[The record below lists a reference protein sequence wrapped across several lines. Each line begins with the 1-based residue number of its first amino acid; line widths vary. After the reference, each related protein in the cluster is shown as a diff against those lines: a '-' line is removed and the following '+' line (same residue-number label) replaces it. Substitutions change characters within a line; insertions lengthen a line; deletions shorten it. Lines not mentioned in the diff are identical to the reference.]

1 MSQTPLNL
9 KTWMTLGR
17 VSNLPTVWTNTLAA
31 ALLSSSACALAPPSS
46 LVWIL
51 LLATLSLLYLAG
63 MLLNDLLDAD
73 WDQQH
78 HNPRPIILGLVSRQQ
93 VGLTTVLLLMMA
105 AASVLGL
112 SRLIDQPR
120 WLLGSVTLL
129 VGCILGYNLLHKKY
143 AHSVWLM
150 GACRSALYL
159 TAAASLAVPPEPIW
173 LCAILLGV
181 YISGLTYLAR
191 QEHHNQLLSRLPL
204 ILMLS
209 PLALTIYSNNFWF
222 WPVLLLWLGWLG
234 WHYWHN
240 LANPQ
245 QRQVRAFIGAGLA
258 ALPLFDALVLAVA
271 NQPLGS
277 LLCVLVF
284 FLLPHFQ
291 RWIKPT

>member
-1 MSQTPLNL
+1 MSQM
-9 KTWMTLGR
+9 KTWMTVGR

-31 ALLSSSACALAPPSS
+31 ALLASSAGALAPPSS

-51 LLATLSLLYLAG
+51 LLAMLSLLYLAG

-78 HNPRPIILGLVSRQQ
+78 HNPRPITLGLVSRRQ
-93 VGLTTVLLLMMA
+93 VRLATWLALLLA
-105 AASVLGL
+105 AAAALGL
-112 SRLIDQPR
+112 SRLIEQPH
-120 WLLGSVTLL
+120 WLLASVTLL

-159 TAAASLAVPPEPIW
+159 TAAASLAMPTQPIW
-173 LCAILLGV
+173 LCALLLGV

-191 QEHHNQLLSRLPL
+191 QEHLNQLLSRLPL
-204 ILMLS
+204 VLMLS
-209 PLALTIYSNNFWF
+209 PLALAGYADTLWF

-234 WHYWHN
+234 WHYWLH
-240 LANPQ
+240 LADPCR
-245 QRQVRAFIGAGLA
+245 RQVRAFIGAGLA

-271 NQPLGS
+271 DQPLGS

-284 FLLPHFQ
+284 FLLPHLQ

>member
-1 MSQTPLNL
+1 M
-9 KTWMTLGR
+9 KTWMTVGR

-31 ALLSSSACALAPPSS
+31 ALLASSAGALAPPSS

-51 LLATLSLLYLAG
+51 LLAMLSLLYLAG

-78 HNPRPIILGLVSRQQ
+78 HNPRPITLGLVSRRQ
-93 VGLTTVLLLMMA
+93 VRLATWLALLLA
-105 AASVLGL
+105 AAAALGL
-112 SRLIDQPR
+112 SRLIEQPQ
-120 WLLGSVTLL
+120 WLLAGVTLL

-159 TAAASLAVPPEPIW
+159 TAAASLAMPARPIW
-173 LCAILLGV
+173 LCALLLGV

-191 QEHHNQLLSRLPL
+191 QEHLNQLLSRLPL
-204 ILMLS
+204 VLMLS
-209 PLALTIYSNNFWF
+209 PLALAAYADTLWF

-234 WHYWHN
+234 WHYWLH
-240 LANPQ
+240 LADPRR
-245 QRQVRAFIGAGLA
+245 RQVRAFIGAGLA

-271 NQPLGS
+271 DQPLGS

-284 FLLPHFQ
+284 FLLPHLQ

>member
-1 MSQTPLNL
+1 M
-9 KTWMTLGR
+9 KTWMTVGR

-31 ALLSSSACALAPPSS
+31 ALLASSAGALAPPSS

-51 LLATLSLLYLAG
+51 LLAMLSLLYLAG

-78 HNPRPIILGLVSRQQ
+78 HNPRPITLGLVSRRQ
-93 VGLTTVLLLMMA
+93 VRLATWLALLLA
-105 AASVLGL
+105 AAAALGL
-112 SRLIDQPR
+112 SRLIEQPH
-120 WLLGSVTLL
+120 WLLASVTLL

-159 TAAASLAVPPEPIW
+159 TAAASLAMPTQPIW
-173 LCAILLGV
+173 LCALLLGV

-191 QEHHNQLLSRLPL
+191 QEHLNQLLSRLPL
-204 ILMLS
+204 VLMLS
-209 PLALTIYSNNFWF
+209 PLALAGYADTLWF

-234 WHYWHN
+234 WHYWLH
-240 LANPQ
+240 LADPRR
-245 QRQVRAFIGAGLA
+245 RQVRAFIGAGLA

-271 NQPLGS
+271 DQPLGS

-284 FLLPHFQ
+284 FLLPHLQ

>member
-1 MSQTPLNL
+1 MNQTPQSL

-31 ALLSSSACALAPPSS
+31 ALLASSAGALAPPSS
-46 LVWIL
+46 LVWVL
-51 LLATLSLLYLAG
+51 LLVTLSLVYLAG

-78 HNPRPIILGLVSRQQ
+78 HNPRPITLGLVSRQQ
-93 VGLTTVLLLMMA
+93 VRLATVLLLTLA

-112 SRLIDQPR
+112 SQLIDQPH
-120 WLLGSVTLL
+120 WLLASVTLL
-129 VGCILGYNLLHKKY
+129 VGCIIGYNVLHKRY

-191 QEHHNQLLSRLPL
+191 HEHHNQLLSRLPL

-209 PLALTIYSNNFWF
+209 PLALAIYSENLWF

-240 LANPQ
+240 LTNPKR
-245 QRQVRAFIGAGLA
+245 RQVRAFIGAGLA
-258 ALPLFDALVLAVA
+258 ALPLFDALVMAVA

-284 FLLPHFQ
+284 LLLPHFQ

>member
-1 MSQTPLNL
+1 MSQAPLNI

-31 ALLSSSACALAPPSS
+31 ALLASSAGALAPPSS
-46 LVWIL
+46 LVWL
-51 LLATLSLLYLAG
+51 LLLTALSLLYLAG

-78 HNPRPIILGLVSRQQ
+78 HNPRPITLGLVSRQQ
-93 VGLTTVLLLMMA
+93 VRLATALLLMLA
-105 AASVLGL
+105 AAALLGL
-112 SRLIDQPR
+112 SRLIDQPH
-120 WLLGSVTLL
+120 WMLGSATLL
-129 VGCILGYNLLHKKY
+129 VGCILGYNVLHKKY

-159 TAAASLAVPPEPIW
+159 TAAASLAIPPGPTW
-173 LCAILLGV
+173 LCAMLLGV

-191 QEHHNQLLSRLPL
+191 QEHRNQLLSRLPL
-204 ILMLS
+204 LLMLS
-209 PLALTIYSNNFWF
+209 PLVLAFYSNSLWF
-222 WPVLLLWLGWLG
+222 WPVMLLWLGWLG
-234 WHYWHN
+234 RSYWRH
-240 LANPQ
+240 LAQPQ

-271 NQPLGS
+271 DQPLGS
-277 LLCVLVF
+277 LACVLVF

>member
-1 MSQTPLNL
+1 MSQM
-9 KTWMTLGR
+9 KTWMTVGR

-31 ALLSSSACALAPPSS
+31 ALLASSAGALAPPSS

-51 LLATLSLLYLAG
+51 LLAMLSLLYLAG

-78 HNPRPIILGLVSRQQ
+78 HNPRPITLGLVSRRQ
-93 VGLTTVLLLMMA
+93 VRLATWLALLLA
-105 AASVLGL
+105 AAAALGL
-112 SRLIDQPR
+112 SRLIEQPH
-120 WLLGSVTLL
+120 WLLASVTLL

-159 TAAASLAVPPEPIW
+159 TAAASLAMPTQPIW
-173 LCAILLGV
+173 LCALLLGV

-191 QEHHNQLLSRLPL
+191 QEHLNQLLSRLPL
-204 ILMLS
+204 MLMLS
-209 PLALTIYSNNFWF
+209 PLALAAYADTLWF

-234 WHYWHN
+234 WHYWLH
-240 LANPQ
+240 LADPRR
-245 QRQVRAFIGAGLA
+245 RQVRAFIGAGLA

-271 NQPLGS
+271 DQPLGS

-284 FLLPHFQ
+284 FLLPHLQ

>member
-1 MSQTPLNL
+1 MSQAPLNF

-31 ALLSSSACALAPPSS
+31 ALLASSAGALAPPSS
-46 LVWIL
+46 LEWLL
-51 LLATLSLLYLAG
+51 LLAALSLLYLAG

-78 HNPRPIILGLVSRQQ
+78 QNPRPITLGLVSRQQ
-93 VGLTTVLLLMMA
+93 VRLATALLLMLA
-105 AASVLGL
+105 AAALLGL
-112 SRLIDQPR
+112 SRLIDQPH
-120 WLLGSVTLL
+120 WLLGSATLL
-129 VGCILGYNLLHKKY
+129 VACILGYNVLHKKY

-159 TAAASLAVPPEPIW
+159 TAAASLAIPPGPIW
-173 LCAILLGV
+173 LCAMLLGV

-191 QEHHNQLLSRLPL
+191 QEHRNQLLSRLPL
-204 ILMLS
+204 LLMLS
-209 PLALTIYSNNFWF
+209 PLVLAFYSNSVWF
-222 WPVLLLWLGWLG
+222 WPVMLLWLGWLG
-234 WHYWHN
+234 RSYWRH
-240 LANPQ
+240 LAQPN

-271 NQPLGS
+271 DQPLGS
-277 LLCVLVF
+277 LACVLVF

-291 RWIKPT
+291 RWVKPT

>member
-1 MSQTPLNL
+1 MSQM
-9 KTWMTLGR
+9 KTWMTVGR

-31 ALLSSSACALAPPSS
+31 ALLASSAGALAPPSS

-51 LLATLSLLYLAG
+51 LLAMLSLLYLAG

-73 WDQQH
+73 WDLQH
-78 HNPRPIILGLVSRQQ
+78 HNPRPITLGLVSRRQ
-93 VGLTTVLLLMMA
+93 VRLAAWLALLLA
-105 AASVLGL
+105 AAAALGL
-112 SRLIDQPR
+112 IRLIEQPH
-120 WLLGSVTLL
+120 WLLASVTLL

-150 GACRSALYL
+150 GACRSTLYL
-159 TAAASLAVPPEPIW
+159 TAAASLAMPTQPIW
-173 LCAILLGV
+173 LCALLLGV

-191 QEHHNQLLSRLPL
+191 QEHLNQLLSRLPL
-204 ILMLS
+204 VLMLS
-209 PLALTIYSNNFWF
+209 PLALAAYADTLWF

-234 WHYWHN
+234 WHYWLH
-240 LANPQ
+240 LADPRR
-245 QRQVRAFIGAGLA
+245 RQVRAFIGAGLA

-271 NQPLGS
+271 DQPLGS

-284 FLLPHFQ
+284 FLLPHLQ

>member
-1 MSQTPLNL
+1 MSQASPDL

-31 ALLSSSACALAPPSS
+31 ALLASSAGALAPPSS
-46 LVWIL
+46 AVWIL
-51 LLATLSLLYLAG
+51 LLVALSMLYLAG

-73 WDQQH
+73 WDQRH
-78 HNPRPIILGLVSRQQ
+78 HNPRPITLGLVRRQQ
-93 VGLTTVLLLMMA
+93 VGLACALLLGLA
-105 AASVLGL
+105 AVAVVGL
-112 SRLIDQPR
+112 SRLIDQPY
-120 WLLGSVTLL
+120 WLLGSTLL
-129 VGCILGYNLLHKKY
+129 LLACILGYNLLHKKY
-143 AHSVWLM
+143 VHSVWLM

-159 TAAASLAVPPEPIW
+159 TAATSLAVPPAPIW
-173 LCAILLGV
+173 LCAMLLGV

-191 QEHHNQLLSRLPL
+191 QEHRNQLLNRLPL
-204 ILMLS
+204 VLMLS
-209 PLALTIYSNNFWF
+209 PMTLAIHNDNPWF

-234 WHYWHN
+234 WHYWRH
-240 LANPQ
+240 LANPR

-271 NQPLGS
+271 DQPLGS
-277 LLCVLVF
+277 LSCVLVF

>member
-1 MSQTPLNL
+1 MSQM
-9 KTWMTLGR
+9 KTWMTVGR

-31 ALLSSSACALAPPSS
+31 ALLASSAGALAPPSS

-51 LLATLSLLYLAG
+51 LLAMLSLLYLAG

-78 HNPRPIILGLVSRQQ
+78 HNPRPITLGLVSRRQ
-93 VGLTTVLLLMMA
+93 VRLATWLALLLA
-105 AASVLGL
+105 AAAALGL
-112 SRLIDQPR
+112 SRLIEQPH
-120 WLLGSVTLL
+120 WLLASVTLL

-159 TAAASLAVPPEPIW
+159 TAAASLAMPTQPIW
-173 LCAILLGV
+173 LCALLLGV

-191 QEHHNQLLSRLPL
+191 QEHLNQLLSRLPL
-204 ILMLS
+204 VLMLS
-209 PLALTIYSNNFWF
+209 PLALAAYADTLWF

-234 WHYWHN
+234 WHYWLH
-240 LANPQ
+240 LADPRR
-245 QRQVRAFIGAGLA
+245 RQVRAFIGAGLA

-271 NQPLGS
+271 DQPLGS

-284 FLLPHFQ
+284 FLLPHLQ

>member
-1 MSQTPLNL
+1 MNQTAPNL
-9 KTWMTLGR
+9 KAWLTLGR

-31 ALLSSSACALAPPSS
+31 ALLASSAGALAPPSS

-51 LLATLSLLYLAG
+51 LLAALSLLYLAG

-78 HNPRPIILGLVSRQQ
+78 HNPRPITLGLVSRQH
-93 VGLTTVLLLMMA
+93 VRLATALLLVLA
-105 AASVLGL
+105 AASLLGL
-112 SRLIDQPR
+112 SRLIEQPH
-120 WLLGSVTLL
+120 WLLGSATLL

-191 QEHHNQLLSRLPL
+191 QEHRNQLISRLPL
-204 ILMLS
+204 LLMLS
-209 PLALTIYSNNFWF
+209 PLALAIYAGSAWF

-234 WHYWHN
+234 WHYWRN
-240 LANPQ
+240 LATPR

>member
-1 MSQTPLNL
+1 MSQPSLNL

-31 ALLSSSACALAPPSS
+31 ALLASSAGALAPPSS
-46 LVWIL
+46 LEWLL
-51 LLATLSLLYLAG
+51 LLAALSLLYLAG

-78 HNPRPIILGLVSRQQ
+78 QNPRPITLGLVSRQQ
-93 VGLTTVLLLMMA
+93 VRLATALLLMLA
-105 AASVLGL
+105 AAALLGL
-112 SRLIDQPR
+112 SRLIDQPH
-120 WLLGSVTLL
+120 WLLGSATLL
-129 VGCILGYNLLHKKY
+129 VGCILGYNVLHKKY

-159 TAAASLAVPPEPIW
+159 TAAASLAIPPGPIW
-173 LCAILLGV
+173 LCAMLLGV

-191 QEHHNQLLSRLPL
+191 QEHRNQLLSRLPL
-204 ILMLS
+204 LLMLS
-209 PLALTIYSNNFWF
+209 PLVLAFYSNSVWF
-222 WPVLLLWLGWLG
+222 WPVMLLWLGWLG
-234 WHYWHN
+234 RSYWRH
-240 LANPQ
+240 LAQPR

-271 NQPLGS
+271 DQPLGS
-277 LLCVLVF
+277 LACVLVF

-291 RWIKPT
+291 RWVKPT

>member
-1 MSQTPLNL
+1 M
-9 KTWMTLGR
+9 KTWMTVGR

-31 ALLSSSACALAPPSS
+31 ALLASSAGALAPPSS

-51 LLATLSLLYLAG
+51 LLAMLSLLYLSG

-78 HNPRPIILGLVSRQQ
+78 HNPRPITLGLVSRRQ
-93 VGLTTVLLLMMA
+93 VRLATWLALLLA
-105 AASVLGL
+105 AAAALGL
-112 SRLIDQPR
+112 SRLIEQPH
-120 WLLGSVTLL
+120 WLLASVTLL

-159 TAAASLAVPPEPIW
+159 TAAASLAMPTQPIW
-173 LCAILLGV
+173 LCALLLGV

-191 QEHHNQLLSRLPL
+191 QEHLNQLLSRLPL
-204 ILMLS
+204 VLMLS
-209 PLALTIYSNNFWF
+209 PLALAAYADTLWF

-234 WHYWHN
+234 WHYWLH
-240 LANPQ
+240 LADPRR
-245 QRQVRAFIGAGLA
+245 RQVRAFIGAGLA

-271 NQPLGS
+271 DQPLGS

-284 FLLPHFQ
+284 FLLPHLQ

>member
-1 MSQTPLNL
+1 MSQPQL
-9 KTWMTLGR
+9 KTWLTLGR
-17 VSNLPTVWTNTLAA
+17 VSNLSTVWTNTLAA
-31 ALLSSSACALAPPSS
+31 ALLASSAGALAPPSS
-46 LVWIL
+46 LVWVL
-51 LLATLSLLYLAG
+51 LLITLSLLYLAG
-63 MLLNDLLDAD
+63 MLLNDWLDAD

-78 HNPRPIILGLVSRQQ
+78 HNPRPIILGLASRRQ
-93 VGLTTVLLLMMA
+93 VGRATALLLILAVA
-105 AASVLGL
+105 AVLGL
-112 SRLIDQPR
+112 SRLIDQPH
-120 WLLGSVTLL
+120 WLLGATLL
-129 VGCILGYNLLHKKY
+129 LVACIVGYNLLHKKY

-173 LCAILLGV
+173 LCAVLLGV

-191 QEHHNQLLSRLPL
+191 QEHRNQLISRLPL
-204 ILMLS
+204 LLMLS
-209 PLALTIYSNNFWF
+209 PLVLAIYSASLWF

-234 WHYWHN
+234 WHYWKN
-240 LANPQ
+240 LAQPPQ
-245 QRQVRAFIGAGLA
+245 RNVRAFIGAGLA

-271 NQPLGS
+271 DQPLGS

>member
-1 MSQTPLNL
+1 MSQM
-9 KTWMTLGR
+9 KTWMTAGR

-31 ALLSSSACALAPPSS
+31 ALLASSAGALAPPSS

-51 LLATLSLLYLAG
+51 LLAMLSLLYLAG

-78 HNPRPIILGLVSRQQ
+78 HNPRPITLGLVSRRQ
-93 VGLTTVLLLMMA
+93 VRLATWLALLLA
-105 AASVLGL
+105 AAAALGL
-112 SRLIDQPR
+112 SRLIEQPH
-120 WLLGSVTLL
+120 WLLASVTLL

-159 TAAASLAVPPEPIW
+159 TAAASLAMPTQPIW
-173 LCAILLGV
+173 LCALLLGV

-191 QEHHNQLLSRLPL
+191 QEHLNQLLSRLPL
-204 ILMLS
+204 VLMLS
-209 PLALTIYSNNFWF
+209 PLALAGYADTLWF

-234 WHYWHN
+234 WHYWLH
-240 LANPQ
+240 LADPRR
-245 QRQVRAFIGAGLA
+245 RQVRAFIGAGLA

-271 NQPLGS
+271 EQPLGS

-284 FLLPHFQ
+284 FLLPHLQ

>member
-1 MSQTPLNL
+1 MSQM
-9 KTWMTLGR
+9 KTWMTVGR

-31 ALLSSSACALAPPSS
+31 ALLASSAGALAPPSS

-51 LLATLSLLYLAG
+51 LLAMLSLLYLVG

-78 HNPRPIILGLVSRQQ
+78 HNPRPITLGLVSRRQ
-93 VGLTTVLLLMMA
+93 VRLATWLALLLA
-105 AASVLGL
+105 AAAALGL
-112 SRLIDQPR
+112 SRLIEQPH
-120 WLLGSVTLL
+120 WLLASVTLL

-159 TAAASLAVPPEPIW
+159 TAAASLAMPTQPIW
-173 LCAILLGV
+173 LCALLLGV

-191 QEHHNQLLSRLPL
+191 QEHLNQLLSRLPL
-204 ILMLS
+204 VLMLS
-209 PLALTIYSNNFWF
+209 PLALAAYADTLWF

-234 WHYWHN
+234 WHYWLH
-240 LANPQ
+240 LADPRR
-245 QRQVRAFIGAGLA
+245 RQVRAFIGAGLA

-271 NQPLGS
+271 DQPLGS

-284 FLLPHFQ
+284 FLLPHLQ

>member
-1 MSQTPLNL
+1 MSQAPLNI

-31 ALLSSSACALAPPSS
+31 ALLASSAGALAPPSS
-46 LVWIL
+46 LVWLL
-51 LLATLSLLYLAG
+51 LLAALSLLYLAG

-78 HNPRPIILGLVSRQQ
+78 HNPRPITQGLVSRQQ
-93 VGLTTVLLLMMA
+93 VRWATALLLMLA
-105 AASVLGL
+105 AAALLGL
-112 SRLIDQPR
+112 SRLIDQPH
-120 WLLGSVTLL
+120 WMLGSAILL
-129 VGCILGYNLLHKKY
+129 VGCILGYNVLHKKY

-159 TAAASLAVPPEPIW
+159 TAAASLAIPPGPIW

-191 QEHHNQLLSRLPL
+191 QEHRNQLLSRLPL
-204 ILMLS
+204 LLMLS
-209 PLALTIYSNNFWF
+209 PLVLAFYSNSLWF
-222 WPVLLLWLGWLG
+222 WPVMLLWLGWLG
-234 WHYWHN
+234 RNYWRH
-240 LANPQ
+240 LANPR

-271 NQPLGS
+271 DQPLGS
-277 LLCVLVF
+277 LACVLVF

>member
-1 MSQTPLNL
+1 MNQASPNL

-31 ALLSSSACALAPPSS
+31 ALLSSSAGALAPPSA
-46 LVWIL
+46 LMWLL
-51 LLATLSLLYLAG
+51 LLAALSALYLAG

-73 WDQQH
+73 WDQRH
-78 HNPRPIILGLVSRQQ
+78 HNPRPITLGLVSRRQ
-93 VGLTTVLLLMMA
+93 VGVATALLLILA

-112 SRLIDQPR
+112 SRLIDQPH
-120 WLLGSVTLL
+120 WLLVSASLL
-129 VGCILGYNLLHKKY
+129 LSCIFGYNLLHKKY

-191 QEHHNQLLSRLPL
+191 QEHRNQLLSRLPL

-209 PLALTIYSNNFWF
+209 PLALAVYAENYWF

-234 WHYWHN
+234 WHYWRH
-240 LANPQ
+240 LANPR

-291 RWIKPT
+291 RWVKPT

>member
-1 MSQTPLNL
+1 MSQAAPDL

-31 ALLSSSACALAPPSS
+31 ALLASSAGALAPPSS

-51 LLATLSLLYLAG
+51 LLAALSLLYLAG

-73 WDQQH
+73 WDQRH
-78 HNPRPIILGLVSRQQ
+78 DNPRPITLGLVSRQQ
-93 VGLTTVLLLMMA
+93 VAAATALLLALAGA
-105 AASVLGL
+105 AVLGL
-112 SRLIDQPR
+112 SQLIDQPH
-120 WLLGSVTLL
+120 WLLGSATLL

-191 QEHHNQLLSRLPL
+191 QEHRNQLLSRLPL
-204 ILMLS
+204 VLMLS
-209 PLALTIYSNNFWF
+209 PVVLAIHSDNVWF

-234 WHYWHN
+234 WHYWRH
-240 LANPQ
+240 LANPR
-245 QRQVRAFIGAGLA
+245 QRKVRAFIGAGLA

-277 LLCVLVF
+277 LSCVLVF

>member
-1 MSQTPLNL
+1 MSQAPLNL

-31 ALLSSSACALAPPSS
+31 ALLASSAGALAPPSS
-46 LVWIL
+46 LVWL
-51 LLATLSLLYLAG
+51 LLLVALSLLYLAG

-78 HNPRPIILGLVSRQQ
+78 QNPRPITLGLVSRQQ
-93 VGLTTVLLLMMA
+93 VRLATALLLLLA
-105 AASVLGL
+105 AAALLGL
-112 SRLIDQPR
+112 SRLIDQPH
-120 WLLGSVTLL
+120 WLLGSATLL
-129 VGCILGYNLLHKKY
+129 VACILGYNVLHKKY

-159 TAAASLAVPPEPIW
+159 TAAASLAIPPGPIW
-173 LCAILLGV
+173 LCAMLLGV

-191 QEHHNQLLSRLPL
+191 QEHRNQLLSRLPL
-204 ILMLS
+204 LLMLS
-209 PLALTIYSNNFWF
+209 PLVLAFYSNSLWF
-222 WPVLLLWLGWLG
+222 WPVMLLWLGWLG
-234 WHYWHN
+234 RSYWRH
-240 LANPQ
+240 LAQPR

-271 NQPLGS
+271 DQPLGS
-277 LLCVLVF
+277 LACVLVF

-291 RWIKPT
+291 RWVKPT

>member
-1 MSQTPLNL
+1 MSQM
-9 KTWMTLGR
+9 KTWMTVGR

-31 ALLSSSACALAPPSS
+31 ALLASSAGALAPPSS

-51 LLATLSLLYLAG
+51 LLAMLSLLYLSG

-78 HNPRPIILGLVSRQQ
+78 HNPRPITLGLVSRRQ
-93 VGLTTVLLLMMA
+93 VRLATWLALLLA
-105 AASVLGL
+105 AAAALGL
-112 SRLIDQPR
+112 SRLIEQPH
-120 WLLGSVTLL
+120 WLLASVTLL

-159 TAAASLAVPPEPIW
+159 TAAASLAMPTQPIW
-173 LCAILLGV
+173 LCALLLGV

-191 QEHHNQLLSRLPL
+191 QEHLNQLLSRLPL
-204 ILMLS
+204 VLMLS
-209 PLALTIYSNNFWF
+209 PLALAAYADTLWF

-234 WHYWHN
+234 WHYWLH
-240 LANPQ
+240 LADPRR
-245 QRQVRAFIGAGLA
+245 RQVRAFIGAGLA

-271 NQPLGS
+271 DQPLGS

-284 FLLPHFQ
+284 FLLPHLQ

>member
-1 MSQTPLNL
+1 MSQASPDL

-31 ALLSSSACALAPPSS
+31 ALLASSAGALAPPSGA
-46 LVWIL
+46 VWVL
-51 LLATLSLLYLAG
+51 LLAALSMLYLAG

-73 WDQQH
+73 WDLRH
-78 HNPRPIILGLVSRQQ
+78 HNPRPITLGLVSRQQ
-93 VGLTTVLLLMMA
+93 VGLACALLLGLA
-105 AASVLGL
+105 AVAVLGL
-112 SRLIDQPR
+112 SRLIDQPY
-120 WLLGSVTLL
+120 WLLGGALL
-129 VGCILGYNLLHKKY
+129 LLACILGYNLLHKKY

-173 LCAILLGV
+173 LCAVLLGV

-191 QEHHNQLLSRLPL
+191 QEHRNQLLSRLPL

-209 PLALTIYSNNFWF
+209 PLTLAIHNDNPWF

-234 WHYWHN
+234 WHYRRH
-240 LANPQ
+240 LADPR
-245 QRQVRAFIGAGLA
+245 QRRVRTFIGAGLA

-271 NQPLGS
+271 DQPLGS
-277 LLCVLVF
+277 LSCVLVF
-284 FLLPHFQ
+284 LLLPHFQ

>member
-1 MSQTPLNL
+1 MSQM
-9 KTWMTLGR
+9 KTWMTVGR

-31 ALLSSSACALAPPSS
+31 ALLASSAGALAPPSS

-51 LLATLSLLYLAG
+51 LLAMLSLLYLAG

-78 HNPRPIILGLVSRQQ
+78 HNPRPITLGLVSRRQ
-93 VGLTTVLLLMMA
+93 VRLATWLALLLA
-105 AASVLGL
+105 AAAALGL
-112 SRLIDQPR
+112 SRLIEQPH
-120 WLLGSVTLL
+120 WLLASVTLL

-159 TAAASLAVPPEPIW
+159 TAAASLAMPTQPIW
-173 LCAILLGV
+173 LCALLLGV

-191 QEHHNQLLSRLPL
+191 QEHLNQLLSRLPL
-204 ILMLS
+204 VLMLS
-209 PLALTIYSNNFWF
+209 PLALSAYADTLWF

-234 WHYWHN
+234 WHYWLH
-240 LANPQ
+240 LADPRR
-245 QRQVRAFIGAGLA
+245 RQVRAFIGAGLA

-271 NQPLGS
+271 DQPLGS

-284 FLLPHFQ
+284 FLLPHLQ